1 MTTWEDFDMVP
12 FTSAPERMKATIPFE
27 GTTPEQVFEI
37 MGDPERVT
45 DWFLLAK
52 EIRTHPA
59 EPGQDLTFNVVFT
72 FFGDVYEEVLLWDP
86 PRRYVYVAKGP
97 NFPIRDYVARI
108 EVEETGDRGGVV
120 RWAFHYDTI
129 DGEEFERIIPVML
142 PPIIEESL
150 RRLAPLIGGS
160 DVEMVTAM

>member
-1 MTTWEDFDMVP
+1 
-12 FTSAPERMKATIPFE
+12 
-27 GTTPEQVFEI
+27 
-37 MGDPERVT
+37 
-45 DWFLLAK
+45 
-52 EIRTHPA
+52 
-59 EPGQDLTFNVVFT
+59 
-72 FFGDVYEEVLLWDP
+72 
-86 PRRYVYVAKGP
+86 
-97 NFPIRDYVARI
+97 
-108 EVEETGDRGGVV
+108 VV

>member
-1 MTTWEDFDMVP
+1 MQDWNSFDMTP
-12 FTSAPERMKATIPFE
+12 YTPARERMKATIPYTGMSAAE
-27 GTTPEQVFEI
+27 VFGVL
-37 MGDPERVT
+37 GDPERIT

-52 EIRTHPA
+52 EVRVHPTESGEDA
-59 EPGQDLTFNVVFT
+59 SFNVVFT

>member
-1 MTTWEDFDMVP
+1 MQGWDSFDMTP
-12 FTSAPERMKATIPFE
+12 YTAARERMKATISYTGMSAAE
-27 GTTPEQVFEI
+27 VFEVL
-37 MGDPERVT
+37 GDPERIT

-52 EIRTHPA
+52 EVRVHPS
-59 EPGQDLTFNVVFT
+59 ESGEDPTFNVVFT

-86 PRRYVYVAKGP
+86 PHRYVYVAKGP
-97 NFPIRDYVARI
+97 DFPIRDYVARI
-108 EVEETGDRGGVV
+108 EVEETGHRGGVV